1 MNQSAGN
8 IYSEKLPMLEVR
20 GLSVSY
26 GEKQALAALDF
37 DIQEGEWWILAG
49 PNGSGKTTL
58 VNAVTRG
65 VPSTGTIRWRG
76 ENLRVMNSREL
87 AGHIGVLAQNRS
99 VDVSFSVAEVVQM
112 GCYAH
117 SAGWFGKLFRNDR
130 GNAEKNRQ
138 ERSRTT
144 ACFSEEQA
152 VRKALH
158 AVGLSEMVD
167 RSILELSGGEL
178 QRVFLAQV
186 FAQDPELLILDE
198 PANHLDLVYQKQVF
212 ELLAEWIRT
221 PGRAIMTV
229 VHDLSLAMAFG
240 QKGIL
245 MSEGK
250 AAACG
255 NIREVL
261 SREHLQAVYG
271 MDVHSWMLKMLGQ
284 WNERTI

>member
-8 IYSEKLPMLEVR
+8 TFSNNSPMLEVR

-26 GEKQALAALDF
+26 GEKQALKALDF
-37 DIQEGEWWILAG
+37 SIQEGEWWILAG

-76 ENLRVMNSREL
+76 KNLRNMNSREM

-99 VDVSFSVAEVVQM
+99 VDVSFSVGEVVQM

-117 SAGWFGKLFRNDR
+117 STGWFGKLFRNDR
-130 GNAEKNRQ
+130 GNKESSRQ
-138 ERSRTT
+138 GRSIP
-144 ACFSEEQA
+144 ASCFSEERA
-152 VRKALH
+152 IEDALK
-158 AVGLSEMVD
+158 AVGLSEMAD

-198 PANHLDLVYQKQVF
+198 PANHLDLVYQKQIF

-221 PGRAIMTV
+221 PGRAILTV
-229 VHDLSLAMAFG
+229 VHDLSLALAFG

-250 AAACG
+250 AAASG
-255 NIREVL
+255 DVREVL
-261 SREHLQAVYG
+261 SRDHLQAVYG
-271 MDVHSWMLKMLGQ
+271 MDVHSWMRKMLGQ
-284 WNERTI
+284 WDE